1 MAHFY
6 FALTNVDAEPLLKEE
21 ISLRYPDLRLS
32 YSRPGFITYKSEREV
47 AFNPLFC
54 RVSGSSHGKFKK
66 EELDFE
72 KAWVYAVN
80 SKLEIPAD
88 LQEISNNTVYKKGET
103 VTLIMMAG
111 NDEFWI
117 GYYTLRSDNFQT
129 PGEVSSILEVETPSR
144 AYYKIAEAYEA
155 FDLPFDHQER
165 VLELGSAPGGAS
177 QFLLDQDLRV
187 LGVDP
192 AEMDPRITKN
202 YNFKHI
208 RRPFET
214 LSENDFK
221 EDIDWI
227 VSDIN
232 LPPTVVLKE
241 VWRLLTFL
249 EPRGLILTLKMN
261 ESKHLEV
268 VATIREKMRSNGF
281 NKVELKYLPS
291 HKKEICLFAMR
302 TNL

>member
-6 FALTNVDAEPLLKEE
+6 FVLTNVDAEPLLKEE
-21 ISLRYPDLRLS
+21 ISIRYPECRMS
-32 YSRPGFITYKSEREV
+32 YSRPGFITFKAESV
-47 AFNPLFC
+47 VPFNPLFC
-54 RVSGSSHGKFKK
+54 RVSGECKGKFRYS
-66 EELDFE
+66 ELNYE

-80 SKLEIPAD
+80 SKLEIPQN
-88 LQEISNNTVYKKGET
+88 LQELSQKSIFKKGET

-111 NDEFWI
+111 NDEFWV
-117 GYYTLRSDNFQT
+117 GNYKLRPDHFQT
-129 PGEVSSILEVETPSR
+129 PGEVSSVLEVDSPSR
-144 AYYKIAEAYEA
+144 AYYKIAEAFEA

-165 VLELGSAPGGAS
+165 ILELGSAPGGAS
-177 QFLLDQDLRV
+177 QFLLEQDLRV

-192 AEMDPRITKN
+192 ADMDPRITKN
-202 YNFKHI
+202 FNFKHI

-221 EDIDWI
+221 EDVDWI

-281 NKVELKYLPS
+281 SKVELKYLPS
-291 HKKEICLFAMR
+291 HKKEICLLAQR
-302 TNL
+302 

>member
-6 FALTNVDAEPLLKEE
+6 FALTNVEAEHLLKEE
-21 ISLRYPDLRLS
+21 ISLRYPELRLS
-32 YSRPGFITYKSEREV
+32 YSRPGFITFKSEREV
-47 AFNPLFC
+47 TFNPFFC
-54 RVSGSSHGKFKK
+54 RVAGNSFGKFKY

-72 KAWVYAVN
+72 KAWVYALN

-88 LQEISNNTVYKKGET
+88 LQQISNK
-103 VTLIMMAG
+103 TLFKIGQKVCLIIMSG
-111 NDEFWI
+111 SDEFWV
-117 GYYTLRSDNFQT
+117 GHYHLKSDHFQT
-129 PGEVSSILEVETPSR
+129 PGEVSSVLTVETPSR

-155 FDLPFDHQER
+155 FDLPFDHQEK

-177 QFLLDQDLRV
+177 QFLLEQDMRV
-187 LGVDP
+187 FGVDP
-192 AEMDPRITKN
+192 ADMDPKITKN
-202 YNFKHI
+202 FNFKHL

-214 LSENDFK
+214 LNQVDFN
-221 EDIDWI
+221 EEIDWI

-241 VWRLLTFL
+241 IWRLLTFL
-249 EPRGLILTLKMN
+249 NPRGLLLTLKMN

-268 VATIREKMRSNGF
+268 IATIREKMRSNGF
-281 NKVELKYLPS
+281 DKVELKYLPS
-291 HKKEICLFAMR
+291 HKKEICLFAMK